1 MKKKWTMIIA
11 IIITFVLQTSLFNYF
26 RLANVRVNFP
36 LILLVV
42 FAIQT
47 DAINGALLGMLTGI
61 LYDTMIFDVF
71 GVFTLIYFIIGSI
84 IGSFNSELIRE
95 NNLVYSL
102 VTALSTFFGN
112 ILLFLILFF
121 LKYSF
126 ENWLLTLSKI
136 ILETL
141 LNSIFVLV
149 ILSIVKLIFTKL
161 KIRVQD

>member
-11 IIITFVLQTSLFNYF
+11 IIITFILQTSLFNYF

-71 GVFTLIYFIIGSI
+71 GVYTLIYFIIGSI

-102 VTALSTFFGN
+102 ITAISTFFGN